1 MLRRAQ
7 IISTLLELA
16 GIAALVVGVSLIS
29 TPAAFIV
36 GGVALVVMGYAIG
49 TESDA

>member
-16 GIAALVVGVSLIS
+16 GTVAVVVGVAMFSI
-29 TPAAFIV
+29 PAAIIV
-36 GGVALVVMGYAIG
+36 GGCALAVIGYALG
-49 TESDA
+49 TEV

>member
-16 GIAALVVGVSLIS
+16 GLVAVVVGVALFSI
-29 TPAAFIV
+29 PAAIVV
-36 GGVALVVMGYAIG
+36 GGVALVGIGYALG
-49 TESDA
+49 VEV